1 MSQLKDRLQAA
12 LKESMKA
19 RDELRTGALRMVLAD
34 IKKRDIDAEIAGKPV
49 QDDAAVMGLLLTMVK
64 QRRESIATYTQAGR
78 NELAA
83 KEQSEIVIIEEFL
96 PKQLDIDA
104 AKAKIQAIIA
114 ALGAQG
120 PKDMG
125 KVMAEV
131 KTQLAGQVDMS
142 QVSGWVKGM
151 LG

>member
-12 LKESMKA
+12 LKESMKS
-19 RDELRTGALRMVLAD
+19 RNELRTGTLRMVLAD

-49 QDDAAVMGLLLTMVK
+49 QDDAAVMGLLLTLVK

-96 PKQLDIDA
+96 PKQLDTEA

-114 ALGAQG
+114 TTGAQG

-131 KTQLAGQVDMS
+131 KTQLAGQVDMT